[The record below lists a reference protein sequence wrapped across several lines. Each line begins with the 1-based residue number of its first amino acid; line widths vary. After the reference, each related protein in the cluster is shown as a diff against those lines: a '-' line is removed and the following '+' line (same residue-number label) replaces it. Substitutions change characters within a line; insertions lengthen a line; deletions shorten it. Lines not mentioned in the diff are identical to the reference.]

1 MKATMKWFL
10 ILAIL
15 MNSYFA
21 SGQITYDYYKNPE
34 KIGSSDPKATAS
46 FIKAFEFIMQWG
58 KEDADSAI
66 FYLEKAIEQDSLYA
80 IAYATL
86 GHMMM
91 YKGYDG
97 THRDFD
103 SIKSIGLKAL
113 EINPDCGDALTLLA
127 RVTNGE
133 EGMGYARKAVKAE
146 PDHRETWLWLGM
158 KYFDVNPDSALYAFN
173 KATEVDPTFGQGHQK
188 LGLLYLYT
196 EKKDYNQAAFHF
208 RKMIDLYENFTPR
221 DNRMVVGYEGL
232 AKALIFNKQWDSA
245 IDTLN
250 IFKKMSNDDP
260 LLFTGDLISNANVDL
275 TTAYL
280 GKSFSEFEKFDEWQ
294 EKRQN
299 EHPNDIR
306 LTFNILSD
314 YFELSE
320 QMKDVM
326 IVDSLLQKEKVL
338 VQKII
343 DNNGS
348 FRDIVPT
355 LFMEIFTYLNFNKYL
370 EAKEELENLA
380 QKLES
385 RKDVLPYV
393 YYLLA
398 VDYDRMGDEKNAVE
412 NLEIAFKK
420 GFKNVK
426 RCNIDFSETK
436 DTKGYQKII
445 KKYSE
450 K

>member
-1 MKATMKWFL
+1 MKLFL
-10 ILAIL
+10 IVAIWL
-15 MNSYFA
+15 NSLSA

-34 KIGSSDPKATAS
+34 KIGSTTNPQATKS

-66 FYLEKAIEQDSLYA
+66 FYLNKAIEQDSLYA

-103 SIKSIGLKAL
+103 SIKSLGLKAL
-113 EINPDCGDALTLLA
+113 EINPECGDALTLLA
-127 RVTNGE
+127 RITG
-133 EGMGYARKAVKAE
+133 GKKGLGYARKAVKAE

-158 KYFDVNPDSALYAFN
+158 SYYDLNPDSAIYAFN

-188 LGLLYLYT
+188 LGWLYLT
-196 EKKDYNQAAFHF
+196 PEKKDYNQAAFHF

-232 AKALIFNKQWDSA
+232 AKALIFSKQWDNA

-250 IFKKMSNDDP
+250 ILNEKCNEDP
-260 LLFTGDLISNANVDL
+260 LLFTGDLISSANVDL
-275 TTAYL
+275 ISAYL

-299 EHPNDIR
+299 EHPNDNS
-306 LTFNILSD
+306 LTVSILSD
-314 YFELSE
+314 YVSLSE
-320 QMKDVM
+320 QMKYVM
-326 IVDSLLQKEKVL
+326 IVDTLLLKEKVL

-348 FRDIVPT
+348 RRDLVPA
-355 LFMEIFTYLNFNKYL
+355 LFTEIFTYHNFNKYH

-380 QKLES
+380 QELES
-385 RKDVLPYV
+385 REDILPFI

-398 VDYDRMGDEKNAVE
+398 INYDRMGDTKNAVK
-412 NLEIAFKK
+412 NLEISFKK
-420 GFKNVK
+420 GFKKVHM
-426 RCNIDFSETK
+426 RDTDISETK

-445 KKYSE
+445 KKYS
-450 K
+450 